1 MCLKQSASHWLPSF
15 VNWASLGGTLSLFLN
30 LSKRNSNY
38 ASAQPHTLVGS
49 EHSVSNLTQPL
60 TFVIMLLH
68 HQENGHTCGI
78 WPLRR
83 EQYHRKK
90 ISAEWNK
97 HRNKP
102 MHARTHTHTHTHT
115 HTRTILE
122 WPMLIVG
129 ISYWTKMKGIIKVH
143 DHFHHVGKAGMLSTT
158 ISFFCSLRTIS

>member
-1 MCLKQSASHWLPSF
+1 MWLKQPASHWLPSF

-38 ASAQPHTLVGS
+38 TSAQPHTLVGS
-49 EHSVSNLTQPL
+49 EHSISKITQPL
-60 TFVIMLLH
+60 TFMIMFLH
-68 HQENGHTCGI
+68 HQENGHTYGL

-90 ISAEWNK
+90 ISGEWNK

-102 MHARTHTHTHTHT
+102 MHTHTHTV
-115 HTRTILE
+115 LE
-122 WPMLIVG
+122 WPILIVG
-129 ISYWTKMKGIIKVH
+129 ISYWTKTKGIIKVH
-143 DHFHHVGKAGMLSTT
+143 DDCHHVGKAGMLSTT